1 VVINGGITSLE
12 ECAQHL
18 AEVDGVMLGRAA
30 YAQLEIL
37 KMVDVALF
45 GEHPEDRLTGGAVLR
60 ALTPYVSAEM
70 GRGEA
75 LRHIS
80 RHWLGLHQGQAGA
93 RAWRKLIGTHSVRRG
108 LSAEEAV
115 TEAAEFLDGRVSP
128 ANRSGFAEAQGH
140 PV

>member
-1 VVINGGITSLE
+1 
-12 ECAQHL
+12 
-18 AEVDGVMLGRAA
+18 VMLGRAA

-37 KMVDVALF
+37 QAVDSVLF
-45 GEHPEDRLTGGAVLR
+45 GEPGETAPAGGAILR
-60 ALTPYVSAEM
+60 ALKPYVRTELAQ
-70 GRGEA
+70 GEA

-115 TEAAEFLDGRVSP
+115 EEAAEFLEGLAVS